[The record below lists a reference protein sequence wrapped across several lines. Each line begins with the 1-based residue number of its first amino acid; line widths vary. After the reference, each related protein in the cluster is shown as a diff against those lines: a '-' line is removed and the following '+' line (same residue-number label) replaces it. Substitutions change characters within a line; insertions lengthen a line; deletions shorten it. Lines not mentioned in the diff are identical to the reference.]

1 MDSKGRLAQLGCLV
15 WGLAGLATLLLTGGI
30 LIYIDQRFGEETS
43 AFFLGLLMGLPFLLV
58 VVVVV
63 GGIYVLVIRGTGHL
77 QRQDDLGEIARME
90 ALQALARSE
99 RSNAQTD
106 KATIDM
112 ERQQLKMLEEWN
124 RQQGT
129 KPGNWQQ
136 LPRWEQDD
144 PPGTNGTDNGG
155 DDEWTILD

>member
-1 MDSKGRLAQLGCLV
+1 MDKKGRLAQLGCLV
-15 WGLAGLATLLLTGGI
+15 WGLTGLATLLLTGGI

-63 GGIYVLVIRGTGHL
+63 GGIYVLVIRGTSHL
-77 QRQDDLGEIARME
+77 QTQDDLGEIARME

-112 ERQQLKMLEEWN
+112 ERQRLRMLEEW
-124 RQQGT
+124 RKQQGN
-129 KPGNWQQ
+129 PPPQWQQ
-136 LPRWEQDD
+136 LPKWEDD
-144 PPGTNGTDNGG
+144 GPQNPSPGG

>member
-30 LIYIDQRFGEETS
+30 LVYIDQRFGEETS

-112 ERQQLKMLEEWN
+112 ERQRLRMLEEW
-124 RQQGT
+124 RKQQGSQ
-129 KPGNWQQ
+129 PGNWQQ
-136 LPRWEQDD
+136 LPRWEEGGPSGD
-144 PPGTNGTDNGG
+144 GGTDNNGG
-155 DDEWTILD
+155 DEWTILD

>member
-15 WGLAGLATLLLTGGI
+15 WGLAGVATLLLTGGI
-30 LIYIDQRFGEETS
+30 LIYIDQRFGEEAS

-90 ALQALARSE
+90 ALQALARSD
-99 RSNAQTD
+99 RSYAQTD
-106 KATIDM
+106 KASIDM
-112 ERQQLKMLEEWN
+112 ERQRLKMLEEWKK
-124 RQQGT
+124 QGSR
-129 KPGNWQQ
+129 PDGGWQQ
-136 LPRWEQDD
+136 LPKWDEG
-144 PPGTNGTDNGG
+144 PPDTSGG
-155 DDEWTILD
+155 GGDEWTILD

>member
-1 MDSKGRLAQLGCLV
+1 MDSKGRLAQLGCLI
-15 WGLAGLATLLLTGGI
+15 WGVAGLATLLLTGGI
-30 LIYIDQRFGEETS
+30 LVYIDQRFGEETS

-99 RSNAQTD
+99 RSYAQTD

-112 ERQQLKMLEEWN
+112 ERQRLKLLEEW
-124 RQQGT
+124 RKQQGAP
-129 KPGNWQQ
+129 PGGWQQ
-136 LPRWEQDD
+136 LPKWDEDR
-144 PPGTNGTDNGG
+144 PPNPSAGG

>member
-1 MDSKGRLAQLGCLV
+1 MDKKGRLAQLGCLV

-112 ERQQLKMLEEWN
+112 ERQRLRMLEEWN

-129 KPGNWQQ
+129 KSGNWQQ